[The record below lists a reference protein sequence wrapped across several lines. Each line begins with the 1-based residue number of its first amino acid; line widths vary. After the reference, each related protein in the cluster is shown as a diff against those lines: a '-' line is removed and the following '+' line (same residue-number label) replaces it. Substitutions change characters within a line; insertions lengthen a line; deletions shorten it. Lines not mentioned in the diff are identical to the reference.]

1 MYITNV
7 LYTFNVI
14 VVYYNCRLHLKGVH
28 IEQSGVLGL
37 SIQGEAEQVADFR
50 SAPFC
55 TPQVFADM
63 LGVTADVVRGWVETS
78 TVPTIKIG
86 RRRIINLHKVRQDID
101 HGKSIFCAGDYGDE

>member
-1 MYITNV
+1 MQ
-7 LYTFNVI
+7 
-14 VVYYNCRLHLKGVH
+14 
-28 IEQSGVLGL
+28 QSGVLGL
-37 SIQGEAEQVADFR
+37 SIQGEAEKVADFR

-63 LGVTADVVRGWVETS
+63 LGVSGDVVRGWVETN

-101 HGKSIFCAGDYGDE
+101 HGKSIFCSGDYSDE

>member
-1 MYITNV
+1 MQ
-7 LYTFNVI
+7 
-14 VVYYNCRLHLKGVH
+14 
-28 IEQSGVLGL
+28 QSGVLGL

-63 LGVTADVVRGWVETS
+63 LGVSGDVVRGWVETS

-86 RRRIINLHKVRQDID
+86 RRRIINLHKVRQDM
-101 HGKSIFCAGDYGDE
+101 SYPAA